1 MRLLLLLVFVFPLQ
15 ALAELPEDES
25 LMRVVVEL
33 EELHKVTRDI
43 SELGR
48 QDASRPFPYDAFLV
62 EVSKIRSAILRHV
75 QRPSTQ
81 LLSNKESVKFPMKV
95 SLNAKEKARLRRVV
109 NQCDSVLSMIPESGK
124 ATGKLAFNYPA
135 LKADVARL
143 KQYVWEIIVT
153 GNVSPRA
160 LVTVLD

>member
-1 MRLLLLLVFVFPLQ
+1 
-15 ALAELPEDES
+15 
-25 LMRVVVEL
+25 
-33 EELHKVTRDI
+33 
-43 SELGR
+43 
-48 QDASRPFPYDAFLV
+48 
-62 EVSKIRSAILRHV
+62 
-75 QRPSTQ
+75 
-81 LLSNKESVKFPMKV
+81 
-95 SLNAKEKARLRRVV
+95 
-109 NQCDSVLSMIPESGK
+109 MIPESGK